1 MSPPLSAH
9 LRWRREVE
17 TTTEKITVV
26 GNLTAGNMTTGT
38 PVASSINPAI
48 TSEATATVTT
58 TQESIGEKTAE
69 IARKMNMETW
79 QLVAILVG
87 VGVVV
92 LGVCF
97 CCIRRCFRKRRSK
110 DGKKGMKGV
119 DFKSVQLLGSAYKE
133 KVQPDMEE
141 LTDNAEEPD
150 DGDSKKEEQKL
161 GKLQYKLEYDFNS
174 NSLSVTVI
182 QAEELPALDMGG
194 TSDPYVKVYLLP
206 DKKKKFETK
215 VHRKTLNPVFNE
227 TFVFKNVPYADAMNK
242 TLVFAIFDFDRFSKH
257 DQIGEVKV
265 PLCQVDLAQTIEE
278 WRELQSVEGEGGQ
291 DNKLGDICFSLRY
304 VPTAGKLTVVILEAK
319 NLKKMDVGGLS
330 DPYVKIALMQNGKRL
345 KKKKTSIKKCTLNP
359 YYNESFTF
367 EVPFEQIQKVNL
379 VVTVVD
385 YDRIGTSE
393 PIGKVVLGYNASGTE
408 LRHWSDML
416 ASPRRPIAQWHTLKD
431 PEDGE
436 KKD

>member
-1 MSPPLSAH
+1 MSS
-9 LRWRREVE
+9 
-17 TTTEKITVV
+17 
-26 GNLTAGNMTTGT
+26 N
-38 PVASSINPAI
+38 
-48 TSEATATVTT
+48 EAKPTNATVKENVLKETINMLHKET
-58 TQESIGEKTAE
+58 NMDEWVLVTIL
-69 IARKMNMETW
+69 IAICA
-79 QLVAILVG
+79 VILG
-87 VGVVV
+87 I
-92 LGVCF
+92 CF

-110 DGKKGMKGV
+110 DKKGMKGA
-119 DFKSVQLLGSAYKE
+119 DLKSINLLGSSYKE
-133 KVQPDMEE
+133 QVQPDMDE
-141 LTDNAEEPD
+141 LTANAEEPD
-150 DGDSKKEEQKL
+150 DGEKPEVQKL
-161 GKLQYKLEYDFNS
+161 GKLQFKLEYDFNQ

-182 QAEELPALDMGG
+182 QAEDLPALDMGG

-227 TFVFKNVPYADAMNK
+227 TFVFKSIPYAEAMNK

-265 PLCQVDLAQTIEE
+265 PLCQIDLAQTIEE

-291 DNKLGDICFSLRY
+291 LGDICFSLRY

-431 PEDGE
+431 PEDE